1 MFKLTNK
8 PNLMAGI
15 SRSSS
20 RQTSYLSF
28 DETPYVTP
36 GSSRRSSIVSVTN
49 PRYASHGWETASST
63 DFELDRRQIL
73 EEEEEYQR
81 VRELAAF
88 RRRMW
93 AIQEGRDEM
102 FEELMRNGRQL
113 IAEERDR
120 IARASVFNWPRRY
133 YGARNVNEM
142 TAMLDEQERKHAAE
156 RERARQIIWEL
167 DESPLVLLEQ
177 LSELWRLGE

>member
-1 MFKLTNK
+1 
-8 PNLMAGI
+8 
-15 SRSSS
+15 
-20 RQTSYLSF
+20 
-28 DETPYVTP
+28 
-36 GSSRRSSIVSVTN
+36 
-49 PRYASHGWETASST
+49 
-63 DFELDRRQIL
+63 
-73 EEEEEYQR
+73 
-81 VRELAAF
+81 
-88 RRRMW
+88 
-93 AIQEGRDEM
+93 M